1 MNNSVVVLVGDDE
14 LGGVEEH
21 DDGAGEPTTSL
32 HRVPWRRW
40 RCWPADPH
48 KVAPD
53 EQTCLSMQ
61 SNVVKCPRLSLHDIL
76 IIRTRTKERH

>member
-21 DDGAGEPTTSL
+21 HDGAGEPTTSL

-48 KVAPD
+48 KVGPD
-53 EQTCLSMQ
+53 EETCKSMCGQ
-61 SNVVKCPRLSLHDIL
+61 MWSNVLGFRIMTFSY
-76 IIRTRTKERH
+76 

>member
-1 MNNSVVVLVGDDE
+1 MNNGVVVLVGDDE

-40 RCWPADPH
+40 RCS
-48 KVAPD
+48 VAVH
-53 EQTCLSMQ
+53 L
-61 SNVVKCPRLSLHDIL
+61 
-76 IIRTRTKERH
+76 